1 MTSPI
6 TRVPQPGLAW
16 PLPVGAGLTHA
27 GLQREANEDAI
38 LTDPSGALWAVADG
52 MGGYGHGDVAAD
64 MVIDHLSRLPHDGT
78 GAAGVAAALAEAN
91 RAIRVH
97 ARATGIAAMG
107 ATAVAL
113 LISGPVASVVW
124 AGDSRAYLLREG
136 RLRRLTRDHSVVQ
149 DLIERGRL
157 RPEEAEDHPQGH
169 IVTRAVGATD
179 ELEAESRELALA
191 RGDVILLASD
201 GLTRCVPE
209 PEIAALLGASREPE
223 TACRRLVEAALEH
236 GAPDNVSVI
245 VVAAG
250 GPIP

>member
-1 MTSPI
+1 
-6 TRVPQPGLAW
+6 VPQPGLAW

-91 RAIRVH
+91 RAIRTH

-149 DLIERGRL
+149 DLIDRGRL
-157 RPEEAEDHPQGH
+157 SPEEAEDHPQGH

-179 ELEAESRELALA
+179 ELEAEIRELALA

>member
-16 PLPVGAGLTHA
+16 PLPVGAGLTHE

-64 MVIDHLSRLPHDGT
+64 MVIDHLSRLPHDGI
-78 GAAGVAAALAEAN
+78 GAAGVVAALAEAN
-91 RAIRVH
+91 RAIRRH
-97 ARATGIAAMG
+97 ARVAGIAAMG
-107 ATAVAL
+107 ATVVAL
-113 LISGPVASVVW
+113 LISGPVAVVVW
-124 AGDSRAYLLREG
+124 AGDSRAYLLRNG
-136 RLRRLTRDHSVVQ
+136 SLRRLTRDHSVVQ
-149 DLIERGRL
+149 DLLDGGRL
-157 RPEEAEDHPQGH
+157 RPEEAEAHPQGH
-169 IVTRAVGATD
+169 IVTRAVGATE
-179 ELEAESRELALA
+179 ELEAETREVALA
-191 RGDVILLASD
+191 RGDVILLCSD

-209 PEIAALLGASREPE
+209 LQVAEVLATSREPE

-250 GPIP
+250 GPVA